1 MPEEAG
7 ARSHGTTEPAEV
19 TIGDEPSVS
28 AESERGIAGSITGPA
43 MTPEARQQR
52 LQQIEQEQA
61 GLRAKADIELQQVIA
76 THTQFIRP
84 LAPEDKANYN
94 GVFVK
99 LAALHYSEDI
109 WSDVSVLNKVST
121 LATNLEKMIRKLDA
135 ELLKSSQRR
144 GIGGDEGNREGEWV
158 DALNKNVD
166 QAGLGEELAGIYHRL
181 SKIYSKYIEFEEEKK
196 AAEGTADEVII
207 GEAETENDSVEK
219 GAEGDSTPASH
230 PTAATV
236 SKEGPIKQ
244 APEEPVTLDDGTTYL
259 LKPENFGKI
268 GASYFLSLPAG
279 KKYTISRK
287 APDGELEITFRVGP
301 DGSID
306 ENLIEKMKKT
316 PVGLITY
323 AYGKGYQTDVRTKN
337 PNGLTITVSSPT
349 SNALGQ
355 NTSVSI
361 V

>member
-1 MPEEAG
+1 MPEGDETS
-7 ARSHGTTEPAEV
+7 SHGATEHEEA

-28 AESERGIAGSITGPA
+28 AESERGVAGSITEPP
-43 MTPEARQQR
+43 MIPEARQQR
-52 LQQIEQEQA
+52 LEQIEEEQA
-61 GLRAKADIELQQVIA
+61 SLRAEEDSHFQQVLD
-76 THTQFIRP
+76 THIQFIRP
-84 LAPEDKANYN
+84 LAPQDKANYLPL
-94 GVFVK
+94 FTR
-99 LAALHYSEDI
+99 LAELHYSETL
-109 WSDVSVLNKVST
+109 WSDISKLSQAST
-121 LATNLEKMIRKLDA
+121 HATNLEEMIRRLDA
-135 ELLKSSQRR
+135 ILLDASQQRE
-144 GIGGDEGNREGEWV
+144 IGGDEGKRELV
-158 DALNKNVD
+158 DILNTTVD
-166 QAGLGEELAGIYHRL
+166 QAGLGEELAGIYGQL
-181 SKIYSKYIEFEEEKK
+181 SKNYSKYIELEEEKK

-207 GEAETENDSVEK
+207 GEAETENDPVEK